1 MDLYDT
7 GTSTDLVVAEGSTL
21 RGGLNNST
29 RRPMGSSRLRQAVPL
44 HLLHS
49 SIPSY
54 HGARL
59 YSSSTSSSLP
69 QSLEEQT
76 AEDLHTNVNPSLLP
90 TPTPTDG
97 PDSGFASLRGLFG
110 NPRRSWSPP
119 AAETHATDATSDTQP
134 DRSTQE
140 FNPSDDSFDA
150 DMYDNRPDQLTS
162 GAEEDVIAHEMLSSI
177 PTVKAQLS
185 TPSAAD
191 QVVETNN
198 AKVVMSERSS
208 SVPLQGHIARDR
220 SKSSQEPIQVNRFK
234 KASKDLLPRKVA
246 RNAEAA
252 RKSNQREP
260 KPLPMWKVT
269 SEDSQLLSPSNQRNT
284 KTLTASDK
292 RRTKTSTASASTKP
306 LKSVRSSALFP
317 TPLNEIDAE
326 QNESSLAQLSRS
338 ETEFLDPI
346 GTTSTATSSSLEKA
360 NSSNA
365 ATATA
370 LTHLTPTGEAH
381 MVDVGGKDFTE
392 RVAVAVGFVHFSNSE
407 TYRLITQNLNKKG
420 DVLGIARIA
429 GIMAAK
435 KCSDI
440 IPLCHPIPITKITLN
455 VGTLSRENFLPYRL
469 LLGSHTIKHGV
480 AAVEAR
486 VHTRGQT
493 GVEMEALTAVS
504 GACLTIYDMCKA
516 VDKDMIIS
524 GARVLYKDGGR
535 SGTYLYGQFA
545 KHHVR
550 DRFIK
555 MDQDT
560 SPSASSDES
569 SDGL

>member
-7 GTSTDLVVAEGSTL
+7 ATSTDLVVAEGDTL
-21 RGGLNNST
+21 RGWHNYSK
-29 RRPMGSSRLRQAVPL
+29 RRPMGSSRLGQAVPL

-49 SIPSY
+49 TIPSH

-59 YSSSTSSSLP
+59 YSSSTSPSLP
-69 QSLEEQT
+69 RPLEEQT
-76 AEDLHTNVNPSLLP
+76 TGDLQTNVNPSLLP

-119 AAETHATDATSDTQP
+119 ETENHATDAISDTQFN
-134 DRSTQE
+134 RSTQE
-140 FNPSDDSFDA
+140 LNPSDDSFDVEL
-150 DMYDNRPDQLTS
+150 DDNHPDRLSS
-162 GAEEDVIAHEMLSSI
+162 GAEEDERAHEMLSSI

-185 TPSAAD
+185 TVSSAE

-198 AKVVMSERSS
+198 AKVIMPDRSS
-208 SVPLQGHIARDR
+208 PLPLRKHIAKDMP
-220 SKSSQEPIQVNRFK
+220 KSSQVPVQVIRFK
-234 KASKDLLPRKVA
+234 KASKNSSPREVA

-252 RKSNQREP
+252 KRPNQREP
-260 KPLPMWKVT
+260 NPLPAWKVT
-269 SEDSQLLSPSNQRNT
+269 SEDTQLLSPSNQRNT
-284 KTLTASDK
+284 KTSTASNKD
-292 RRTKTSTASASTKP
+292 RTKTSTASASTKSP
-306 LKSVRSSALFP
+306 ESVQSGSL
-317 TPLNEIDAE
+317 TSTSLSEIDVE
-326 QNESSLAQLSRS
+326 QNESTLAQLLRS
-338 ETEFLDPI
+338 ETESLDPMR
-346 GTTSTATSSSLEKA
+346 TMTAATSSSLEEA
-360 NSSNA
+360 NPTDA

-407 TYRLITQNLNKKG
+407 AYRLITQNLNKKG
-420 DVLGIARIA
+420 DVLGVARIA

-455 VGTLSRENFLPYRL
+455 VGTLSPENSTPLRS
-469 LLGSHTIKHGV
+469 LLGCHTKKHGV

-516 VDKDMIIS
+516 VDKNMIIS

-535 SGTYLYGQFA
+535 SGTYLCGQFA
-545 KHHVR
+545 KHPVPEN
-550 DRFIK
+550 FIK

-560 SPSASSDES
+560 PPPASSEETP
-569 SDGL
+569 GGQ